1 MEKQLSFQDKLKL
14 FQQQGNESSSNNSA
28 IKIDKIKGI
37 GKKAIISGEM
47 INKPNNEIKKF
58 IEEKPVFPC
67 MLVSK
72 EDNEKIE
79 LNIHCLKD
87 INLDKIKVIKE
98 ERFEMVKRKDIY
110 DYQLIDFSNF
120 HFEISVLHNN
130 INFSAKAKNLNS
142 ENNNSLIGKYKL
154 YSFNINEGDL
164 SFNSHFLKKF
174 EDIANNNSSDQ
185 IKAKEIEEIFE
196 NQGYFI
202 PLKIYIGGLF
212 FNNIYKKNTF
222 GLYKSFSFKI
232 EEEKSLDFSKEEIK
246 KIFLNE
252 NTKII
257 GGEKN
262 EKNYEKWTESVKIS
276 NSNIIECTNII
287 EAKSIL
293 PNDLKDKLKKPLQ
306 LVEEKYLKRKKFF
319 QIINSIKDIKLGEN
333 KGYNNFSK
341 GICKESNIP
350 EIYKKEIYA
359 FGDLSFGFTEKTIS
373 EVFDDIIVGFE
384 IVSKRNDDYNGEWD
398 IKFNPLLKN
407 KINIAFVTQ
416 FLRVEKYMINVY
428 LMKIP
433 E

>member
-120 HFEISVLHNN
+120 HFDISVIHNN
-130 INFSAKAKNLNS
+130 ISFSAKAKNLNS

-212 FNNIYKKNTF
+212 YNNIYKKNTF

-246 KIFLNE
+246 QIFLNE

-293 PNDLKDKLKKPLQ
+293 PNDLKNKLKKPLQ

-319 QIINSIKDIKLGEN
+319 QIINSIKDIELGEN

-359 FGDLSFGFTEKTIS
+359 FGDLSFGFTEKSIS